1 MNRRV
6 IISVF
11 GKVQGVFF
19 RDRAQKKAKSLNL
32 SGWVKNEGSGIVKIL
47 AEGEDNNLIKL
58 IDWTSSGPTLARVD
72 KVEVKW
78 EEGKKEFKE
87 FEVKY

>member
-1 MNRRV
+1 MSRRV

-32 SGWVKNEGSGIVKIL
+32 TGWVKNEDSGEVKIL
-47 AEGEDNNLIKL
+47 AEGEDKNLIEL
-58 IDWTSSGPTLARVD
+58 IDWASSGPTLARID

-78 EEGKKEFKE
+78 EEEKKEFKD
-87 FEVKY
+87 FEVRY

>member
-19 RDRAQKKAKSLNL
+19 RDKAQKKAKSLNL
-32 SGWVKNEGSGIVKIL
+32 FGWVKNEDSGEVKIL
-47 AEGEDNNLIKL
+47 AEGEDKNLIKL
-58 IDWTSSGPTLARVD
+58 IDWASSGPTLARVD
-72 KVEVKW
+72 KIEVKW
-78 EEGKKEFKE
+78 EEEKKEFKD
-87 FEVKY
+87 FEVRY